1 MKIFIDAPLLI
12 YLNTLTNSRYRTTYE
27 NFYIEILIKYK
38 PYTDVLVLSELIYI
52 SKKKYNIPYK
62 VSIKFIE
69 ANILP
74 YITILNLGEEEYKY
88 AAEMVTKHN
97 LKPSD
102 ALHIG
107 AMMNND
113 IKVLASEDREFDRIS
128 EVERIWIEQ

>member
-38 PYTDVLVLSELIYI
+38 PYTDVLVLNELIYI
-52 SKKKYNIPYK
+52 SRKKYNIPYK

-74 YITILNLGEEEYKY
+74 YTTILNLGEEEYNY
-88 AAEMVTKHN
+88 ATELINKHN

-107 AMMNND
+107 AMMNNN
-113 IKVLASEDREFDRIS
+113 IKVLVSEDREFDRIP

>member
-38 PYTDVLVLSELIYI
+38 SYTDVLVLNELIYI
-52 SKKKYNIPYK
+52 SRKKYNIPYK

-74 YITILNLGEEEYKY
+74 YITILNLGEEEYNY
-88 AAEMVTKHN
+88 ATEMITKHN

-113 IKVLASEDREFDRIS
+113 IKVLVSEDREFDRIP

>member
-38 PYTDVLVLSELIYI
+38 PYTDVLVLNELIYI

-74 YITILNLGEEEYKY
+74 YITILNLSEEEYNY
-88 AAEMVTKHN
+88 ATEMITKHN

-113 IKVLASEDREFDRIS
+113 IKVLVSEDREFDRIS

>member
-12 YLNTLTNSRYRTTYE
+12 YLNTLTNLRYRTTYE

-38 PYTDVLVLSELIYI
+38 SYTDVLVLNELIYI
-52 SKKKYNIPYK
+52 SRKKYNIPYK

-74 YITILNLGEEEYKY
+74 YTIILNLGEEEYNY
-88 AAEMVTKHN
+88 ATEIITKHN

-107 AMMNND
+107 AMMNNN
-113 IKVLASEDREFDRIS
+113 IKVLVSEDREFDRIP

>member
-38 PYTDVLVLSELIYI
+38 SYTDVLVLNELIYI
-52 SKKKYNIPYK
+52 SRKKYNIPYK

-74 YITILNLGEEEYKY
+74 YTIILNLGEEEYNY
-88 AAEMVTKHN
+88 ATEIITKHN

-107 AMMNND
+107 AMMNNN
-113 IKVLASEDREFDRIS
+113 IKVLVSEDREFDRIP